1 MNPSWSVLLAVSAFA
16 VALDLVAT
24 WLRQRARRP
33 SGPLAPRPTEETL
46 EDSTEG
52 VAHDRH

>member
-1 MNPSWSVLLAVSAFA
+1 MNPAWMAVLAVSAFV

-24 WLRQRARRP
+24 WLRKRARRP
-33 SGPLAPRPTEETL
+33 SDPLEPPP

-52 VAHDRH
+52 VFHGRR

>member
-1 MNPSWSVLLAVSAFA
+1 MNPSWSVLLAVSAFV

-24 WLRQRARRP
+24 WLRKRARRP
-33 SGPLAPRPTEETL
+33 SDPLEPPP

-52 VAHDRH
+52 VAHDGR